1 MPRARKRLH
10 GKRRMRSA
18 LKQRMSDV
26 SSNDNPYAS
35 SNSVQ
40 FSPELKSSISE
51 FNKNYKP
58 SKSKEAKEVRQL
70 QASTKNKN
78 DEDKL
83 INIGKESLK
92 KKVVK
97 ETAKKLG
104 VKGGVQ
110 SLGGKMLGV
119 GGLMFDALPAGEGS
133 TLYEYK
139 DMKKYYAS
147 GPNKGKPVLDEN
159 FKKIDYGV

>member
-110 SLGGKMLGV
+110 SLGGKC
-119 GGLMFDALPAGEGS
+119 
-133 TLYEYK
+133 
-139 DMKKYYAS
+139 
-147 GPNKGKPVLDEN
+147 
-159 FKKIDYGV
+159 